1 MIGKQYEG
9 FWLLTLFFVHFRG
22 DICYLNTSYATC
34 INERNIII
42 IAAGNSVT
50 FLRQE
55 PMEHLSTLHRW
66 AHLYTARRLV
76 IACATVIEEMLP
88 FLPADVSSETLDFGL
103 HLRPS
108 ELKKALQE
116 KIDNASQNA
125 DVLLL
130 GYGLCSM
137 AVVGL
142 HATTAHLVIP
152 RVDDCIAIF
161 LGSCSAY
168 KEQAEKEPGTYY
180 LTKGWI
186 EVGDSPFSEYQRLV
200 QKFGEAKAQ
209 WVIQMMLKNYTRLA
223 FINTGQYQ
231 IDQYREYAR
240 RTAEKFNLR
249 FEEIDGSPALVK
261 KMLFGPWDD
270 EFLVV
275 SPGETIQYTDFV
287 QSKQP

>member
-1 MIGKQYEG
+1 
-9 FWLLTLFFVHFRG
+9 
-22 DICYLNTSYATC
+22 
-34 INERNIII
+34 
-42 IAAGNSVT
+42 
-50 FLRQE
+50 
-55 PMEHLSTLHRW
+55 MEHPSTSNRW
-66 AHLYTARRLV
+66 AHLKKAHRLV

-88 FLPADVSSETLDFGL
+88 FLQEDVSSETLDFGL
-103 HLRPS
+103 HLRPN

-116 KIDNASQNA
+116 KIGEASARA

-142 HATTAHLVIP
+142 QATTAHLVIP

-186 EVGDSPFSEYQRLV
+186 EVGDSPFSEYERLAE
-200 QKFGEAKAQ
+200 KYGEAKAER
-209 WVIQMMLKNYTRLA
+209 MTKLMLRNYTRLG

-231 IDQYREYAR
+231 IDHFREYAR
-240 RTAEKFNLR
+240 TTAEKFNLR
-249 FEEIDGSPALVK
+249 FEEIEGSPALVK
-261 KMLFGPWDD
+261 KMVFGPWDD
-270 EFLVV
+270 DFLVV
-275 SPGETIQYTDFV
+275 APGETIQYTDFV
-287 QSKQP
+287 HSKQP